1 MIGDA
6 IVPRDRDGDVSVKPQ
21 DRTTEPLDLF
31 FIKQLGN
38 ATTLST
44 PAAQGD
50 YEITVASTTGFVA
63 GTYLGMFTPEGKF
76 HFATQIGA
84 PAGNVLTLDTA
95 VCCPFDS
102 GVSSVLNFTRDMNVD
117 GSDTRQIFQIGP
129 VGPGAGL
136 VVDITKILLSLTDNL
151 AMDDSKFGGNGALTR
166 GVVLRKNNHEFINY
180 SNWKCNSC
188 ISLYSGQAAVYSDK
202 AGGGNYGVAFQVSY
216 SGQENRGVTI
226 RLIPGDIL
234 ELVIQDDLTE
244 LVSFR
249 AVAQGHVVE
258 KRAMADPVLIEIP
271 VRVWTKVATGV
282 VPGTVLPV
290 LNGPQYVYT
299 LRDTG
304 NAPPS
309 AGDYTEAKR
318 LPWEG
323 KEISASAPID
333 VYVSV
338 SAGSD
343 PGKVRVDL

>member
-50 YEITVASTTGFVA
+50 YEITVVDVTGFVA

-84 PAGNVLTLDTA
+84 PVGNVLTLDTA
-95 VCCPFDS
+95 VCCPFAS

-136 VVDITKILLSLTDNL
+136 TGDITKILISLTDNL
-151 AMDDSKFGGNGALTR
+151 AMDDSKFGGNGALAR

-180 SNWKCNSC
+180 SNWKCNAC
-188 ISLYSGQAAVYSDK
+188 TDLL
-202 AGGGNYGVAFQVSY
+202 F
-216 SGQENRGVTI
+216 R
-226 RLIPGDIL
+226 PGKSRRND
-234 ELVIQDDLTE
+234 
-244 LVSFR
+244 
-249 AVAQGHVVE
+249 
-258 KRAMADPVLIEIP
+258 
-271 VRVWTKVATGV
+271 
-282 VPGTVLPV
+282 
-290 LNGPQYVYT
+290 
-299 LRDTG
+299 
-304 NAPPS
+304 
-309 AGDYTEAKR
+309 
-318 LPWEG
+318 
-323 KEISASAPID
+323 PID
-333 VYVSV
+333 SGRYLRACNPGRSNRARVVSRGC
-338 SAGSD
+338 AGTRGGAQNNGRSSFN
-343 PGKVRVDL
+343 